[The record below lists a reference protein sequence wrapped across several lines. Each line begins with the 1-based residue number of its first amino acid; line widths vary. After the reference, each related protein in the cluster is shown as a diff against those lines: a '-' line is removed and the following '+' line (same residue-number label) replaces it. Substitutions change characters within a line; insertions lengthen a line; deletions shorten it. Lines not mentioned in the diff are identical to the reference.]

1 MWLLNY
7 ITLGDR
13 FTGMKLMNEEGYE
26 HFSGSWNVV
35 PNCIDTTRKNIG
47 LY

>member
-13 FTGMKLMNEEGYE
+13 ITEMELLSEEGYE
-26 HFSGSWNVV
+26 HFSGS
-35 PNCIDTTRKNIG
+35 
-47 LY
+47 